1 MSILVFCVLHYWD
14 KIQSFLLS
22 WEFHPINFL
31 TTDNLHLLQ
40 IDSRHCFFQLVS
52 IFKCNISSHIYMQ
65 ELMLLLWHLYF
76 VWRYRCECQAGWEG
90 QHCELEKNECQSNP
104 CLNGGS
110 CVDRHNG
117 YTCQCKLGFGGK
129 RHRDL
134 SFYIRSILKISSSPF
149 WIDAQCRGSFS
160 CLCQMPV
167 LREISSFSRLCFCWE
182 TLPISAKHQVWHVIV
197 DSSLIRY

>member
-1 MSILVFCVLHYWD
+1 
-14 KIQSFLLS
+14 
-22 WEFHPINFL
+22 
-31 TTDNLHLLQ
+31 
-40 IDSRHCFFQLVS
+40 
-52 IFKCNISSHIYMQ
+52 
-65 ELMLLLWHLYF
+65 MLLLWHLCF

-167 LREISSFSRLCFCWE
+167 KFPVSADSVSVEKLCRYQRNIKSD
-182 TLPISAKHQVWHVIV
+182 TLLLTPLWSGINCEKNIDECASGPCLNQGVCLDLDNGYTCQCSLPFTGQWWHIY
-197 DSSLIRY
+197 SLVMSQF

>member
-1 MSILVFCVLHYWD
+1 
-14 KIQSFLLS
+14 
-22 WEFHPINFL
+22 
-31 TTDNLHLLQ
+31 
-40 IDSRHCFFQLVS
+40 
-52 IFKCNISSHIYMQ
+52 
-65 ELMLLLWHLYF
+65 MLLLWHLYF

-134 SFYIRSILKISSSPF
+134 SFYIRSILKNLLQSFLNWCTVQRFIFVPVSNACAQRNFQFQQTLFLLRNFADIS
-149 WIDAQCRGSFS
+149 
-160 CLCQMPV
+160 
-167 LREISSFSRLCFCWE
+167 E
-182 TLPISAKHQVWHVIV
+182 T
-197 DSSLIRY
+197 SSLTRYCWLLFDQVLTVRRTLMNVHLARVWTKASV